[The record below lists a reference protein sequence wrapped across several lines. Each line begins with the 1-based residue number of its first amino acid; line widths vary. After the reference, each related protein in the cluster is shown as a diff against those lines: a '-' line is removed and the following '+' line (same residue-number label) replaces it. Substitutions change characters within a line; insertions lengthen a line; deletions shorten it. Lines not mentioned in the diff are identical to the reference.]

1 MYTCG
6 SLHCPQHLM
15 EHSSEHSDAK
25 EAAAF
30 NGRMSLSS
38 RALLTIHFLFRTFF
52 SHFQKM
58 CSLQAG
64 LHKLWYVLISLKQI
78 CNEYLIKFSKNQ
90 SAPKLENRKTSPCS
104 PCAPNLLHELVSR
117 ILGYHNLCSPG

>member
-15 EHSSEHSDAK
+15 EQSSEHSDAK

-38 RALLTIHFLFRTFF
+38 RALLTMHF
-52 SHFQKM
+52 HFQTLFFPYFQKI
-58 CSLQAG
+58 CSLQEGGGSIKALPKQPSFQG
-64 LHKLWYVLISLKQI
+64 SL
-78 CNEYLIKFSKNQ
+78 LSF
-90 SAPKLENRKTSPCS
+90 
-104 PCAPNLLHELVSR
+104 
-117 ILGYHNLCSPG
+117 